1 MAITNQGLSG
11 SIKMTKDEEA
21 SKYMMIV
28 EQCKEQLNQLE
39 MQSQY
44 IQAAIMDY
52 NKARLTIEQLKKI
65 EKETEMIFPIGGG
78 TYINS
83 KTKKP
88 EKILID
94 IGAGI
99 VTEKTYD
106 EAIKKIDERIQNI
119 EKSLTRLNEMIQNIQ
134 KQGEEATEKA
144 QKLLYEEK

>member
-88 EKILID
+88 EKFLID

-119 EKSLTRLNEMIQNIQ
+119 Q